1 MFIIWTKRKIKTKH
15 KNISY
20 LPSWR
25 GEKFFGSSTSGI
37 LKKKLNEQTKLYY
50 HNFTT
55 LYLIITMI
63 SLGRL
68 FVLTVQCSQNP
79 SPPGMNDVS
88 VSVLSGRD
96 WLITRSS
103 QHFTQLHTSE
113 RKKSADKIIS
123 HNSHPGLITGI
134 LRTDVSCVRFPALIP
149 ATWAKSAVCSGA
161 VLVSTACCKLDKS
174 NLFLSPWPG
183 VFGKSSSLN
192 VCVCCSATIFYPF

>member
-1 MFIIWTKRKIKTKH
+1 
-15 KNISY
+15 
-20 LPSWR
+20 
-25 GEKFFGSSTSGI
+25 
-37 LKKKLNEQTKLYY
+37 
-50 HNFTT
+50 
-55 LYLIITMI
+55 MI

-68 FVLTVQCSQNP
+68 FALTVQCSQNP

-96 WLITRSS
+96 WLITRCS

-161 VLVSTACCKLDKS
+161 VLVSTACCKLNPISFSLPDLEFLE
-174 NLFLSPWPG
+174 NLVPRMFAVLQQSFIHFTTIWK
-183 VFGKSSSLN
+183 VFY
-192 VCVCCSATIFYPF
+192 AF